1 MEILCS
7 SATLPLEITVMHQ
20 EKEEAK
26 PHRTKSST
34 KTKTKKKRR
43 KVFMLSQSDDHEEHS
58 TQQQTNDPPS
68 RVAPSS
74 SSSRQPTKQQHPH
87 HQPKPTK
94 PKNDAVA
101 NVRPPSP
108 RPSGSSQ
115 LKLVIVN
122 IQLMTILPVSSVAWN
137 RDGIRGAIWQ
147 DGHGACLFLF
157 QDILVGLG
165 QTFQECHIEPVDMT
179 SLEDHQADLYVGEL
193 CVKILEFSALASE
206 RLNRKVDTV

>member
-1 MEILCS
+1 
-7 SATLPLEITVMHQ
+7 MHQ

-68 RVAPSS
+68 RVASS
-74 SSSRQPTKQQHPH
+74 SSDAKISTSHQPTKQQHPH
-87 HQPKPTK
+87 HQPKPTQ
-94 PKNDAVA
+94 PKNDAVT

-137 RDGIRGAIWQ
+137 CD
-147 DGHGACLFLF
+147 
-157 QDILVGLG
+157 V
-165 QTFQECHIEPVDMT
+165 
-179 SLEDHQADLYVGEL
+179 YGEL
-193 CVKILEFSALASE
+193 FGRMVTAHVYFCSRTSWSDWAKHSRNATLSQWI
-206 RLNRKVDTV
+206 